1 MKKLLFMLLFA
12 LSTPLF
18 AEEAKELNLYN
29 WAEYLPKAVLD
40 KFTQETGIKVNY
52 ATYDTNEVMYAKVK
66 TLRGEGYD
74 LVVPSNYYVSRMIRE
89 NMLTKL
95 DLSKLSNF
103 KNLDPKLLNQTYDP
117 NNQFSVPYTWGTTGI
132 GFNSKQIK
140 TGTISKWA
148 DLWDVKY
155 KGSLLMLDDMR
166 EVMGM
171 GLKVLGYAANDTN
184 EEHLNQAYEKLK
196 ELLPNVKM
204 FYAESPKV
212 MFLEGEVKSGMI
224 WNGEAFI
231 ANRENADIQYVYP
244 AEGVTL
250 WVDNLVIPQGAK
262 HLENAYKFI
271 NFILRPEIG
280 KIIAE
285 EIGYASPNLEVIKL
299 LPKKITENR
308 IAYPSADDLKNA
320 TLQQDVGDALVVF
333 EKYWQ
338 KLKVAAGKQ

>member
-1 MKKLLFMLLFA
+1 MNKLLCALLFG
-12 LSTPLF
+12 LSMPLF

-29 WAEYLPKAVLD
+29 WAEYLPKTVLD

-66 TLRGEGYD
+66 TLKGEGYD

-95 DLSKLSNF
+95 DLSKLTSF
-103 KNLDPKLLNQTYDP
+103 KNLDPKLLNQPFDP
-117 NNQFSVPYTWGTTGI
+117 NNQYSVPYTWGTTGI
-132 GFNSKQIK
+132 GFNTKHIK
-140 TGTISKWA
+140 TGVITKWA
-148 DLWDVKY
+148 DLWDSKY
-155 KGSLLMLDDMR
+155 KNSLLMLDDMR

-171 GLKVLGYAANDTN
+171 GLKVLGYASNDTN
-184 EEHLNQAYEKLK
+184 EEHIKQAYEKLLT
-196 ELLPNVKM
+196 LLPNVKM
-204 FYAESPKV
+204 FYAESPKI

-231 ANRENADIQYVYP
+231 ANRENKEIQYVYP
-244 AEGVTL
+244 NEGVTL

-285 EIGYASPNLEVIKL
+285 EIGYASPNLEVLKL
-299 LPKKITENR
+299 LPKQITENR
-308 IAYPSADDLKNA
+308 IAYPSAEDLKNA
-320 TLQQDVGDALVVF
+320 QLQQDVGDALVIF